1 MRPPYPDWEQR
12 SSDYRN
18 LFNPAFLM
26 LLICCVCE
34 AYETECIRTGNL
46 DKVGMPYALIFLA
59 IPMALSKSFN
69 DERPTRA
76 AGSLVNWLRTHPVI
90 NIDLST
96 SAYSFVPAIREG
108 VVFALQAGYVEVD
121 EKGLFRVKGEA
132 INLELARKIE
142 LSRHIE
148 NAKFSGRWLAKS
160 GSASTILEAFG
171 LRP

>member
-1 MRPPYPDWEQR
+1 MRPPYPDWQQR

-26 LLICCVCE
+26 LLVYCVCE
-34 AYETECIRTGNL
+34 AYETECIKRGKL
-46 DKVGMPYALIFLA
+46 DTVGIPYALIFLA
-59 IPMALSKSFN
+59 LPMALSKSFN
-69 DERPTRA
+69 DERPKRS

-96 SAYSFVPAIREG
+96 SAYSFVPAVREG
-108 VVFALQAGYVEVD
+108 VVFALQAGYIEVD
-121 EKGLFRVKGEA
+121 EKGLFRVKDEA
-132 INLELARKIE
+132 VNLELAKKIE

-148 NAKFSGRWLAKS
+148 NANFSGRWLAKS
-160 GSASTILEAFG
+160 GSAATILEAFG